1 MAPGIILPFPFEGL
15 NILVNVSTATFQ
27 TNLFVSGFINVNSVF
42 NFRQHY
48 LEQKSFLNRG
58 FNEVEL
64 ETELCAII
72 LATNEHRGH
81 KQTNES

>member
-1 MAPGIILPFPFEGL
+1 M
-15 NILVNVSTATFQ
+15 
-27 TNLFVSGFINVNSVF
+27 F
-42 NFRQHY
+42 NFRQHFR
-48 LEQKSFLNRG
+48 EQKSFLNRG